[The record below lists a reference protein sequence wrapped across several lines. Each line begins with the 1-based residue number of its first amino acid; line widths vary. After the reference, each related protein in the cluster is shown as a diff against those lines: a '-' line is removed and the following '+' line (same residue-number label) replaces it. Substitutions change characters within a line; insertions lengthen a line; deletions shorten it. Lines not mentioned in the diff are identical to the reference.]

1 LEAKEVSVLLNN
13 LLFKYENE
21 INKQNDAK
29 FKIAD
34 EVCLKVLRDNAL
46 QSLCIDVDYLES
58 IELGYENY
66 SKVADYLVKKNL
78 LNPITEKIPR
88 SEAEWQEIKD
98 SNGGI
103 VKPILCVLL
112 GYVKMDLYNE
122 ILKEN
127 LLNLKYLEDI
137 YLDYFPMDLVIK
149 YREDLYIHPL
159 LQEIMTTQA
168 VNFFVNLLG
177 ITSTLLLTTKERAKV
192 FSEILNYL
200 VSVGSYKLL
209 NEMALMRDKH
219 TEKDLVRS
227 LMSVRDNIR
236 KRWDKT
242 KKDDGGSENVILLK
256 LTDFSK
262 VAFNKLT
269 E

>member
-1 LEAKEVSVLLNN
+1 MLEKKKIKDDDERDKN
-13 LLFKYENE
+13 L
-21 INKQNDAK
+21 

-34 EVCLKVLRDNAL
+34 EVCQKVLRDNAL
-46 QSLCIDVDYLES
+46 QSLCIDVDYVES

-159 LQEIMTTQA
+159 LQEIITTQA

-177 ITSTLLLTTKERAKV
+177 ITSTLLLTTNSKERTKV

-209 NEMALMRDKH
+209 NEMAIMRDKH
-219 TEKDLVRS
+219 TEKNLVRS

-256 LTDFSK
+256 LTDISK
-262 VAFNKLT
+262 AAFNKLT